1 MRGRFIVPVE
11 PAAGDGEVVVVEVLQ
26 EGSHPLD
33 VRLVGCEGESPYVA
47 KISHRNISKLKHKF
61 KGTAEEWEQVLSH
74 FLLEKQPEG
83 DAAKL
88 LENVRMVYA
97 LKGENIEITIQQD
110 VKGIK
115 ASHTSTAS
123 GVTCARFLILANAT
137 QVNLGEILLPKDD
150 DFEFNPFEWAQA
162 SAQAHIRTLKELAD
176 SKTQAHG
183 EQDTIAK
190 LNAQLDDFIKTK
202 NETETAMLQQFMEL
216 LNEKKR
222 KIRDQNRLL
231 ASVKVDKDTATTV
244 QATRQETKPR
254 KAAPSRTSKRKAKA
268 PEPEPEPELEPEQL
282 SADDQMEINQAKA
295 EEQDDVSDDG
305 GAATPDRASE
315 TETEDDGEGGFISKA
330 PAPSARATRGK
341 SAQAARSSSA
351 KAQSAKSTPAPD
363 EDAGPPPPRRE
374 LPFGRPVTRNKPA
387 AKQPPAAADEDSET
401 DDEEL

>member
-47 KISHRNISKLKHKF
+47 KITHRNISKLKHKF
-61 KGTAEEWEQVLSH
+61 KGTAEEWEEVLSH
-74 FLLEKQPEG
+74 FLLQKQPEG

-88 LENVRMVYA
+88 LESVRMVYA

-115 ASHTSTAS
+115 
-123 GVTCARFLILANAT
+123 
-137 QVNLGEILLPKDD
+137 VNLGEILLPRDD

-162 SAQAHIRTLKELAD
+162 SAQAHIRTLKELAG
-176 SKTQAHG
+176 SKTKAHS

-202 NETETAMLQQFMEL
+202 NDTETAMLQQFMGL

-231 ASVKVDKDTATTV
+231 ASVKVSKDTAAAV
-244 QATRQETKPR
+244 QATREETKPR

-268 PEPEPEPELEPEQL
+268 PEPEPEPEPEQL
-282 SADDQMEINQAKA
+282 SDEDQMEINQAKA
-295 EEQDDVSDDG
+295 EEQDDESDDG
-305 GAATPDRASE
+305 EAATPDRASD
-315 TETEDDGEGGFISKA
+315 TETEDDGEGGFSSKA
-330 PAPSARATRGK
+330 PAPSARVTRGK
-341 SAQAARSSSA
+341 SVQAARSSSA
-351 KAQSAKSTPAPD
+351 TARSSKSTPAPD

-374 LPFGRPVTRNKPA
+374 LPFGRPAMRNKPA
-387 AKQPPAAADEDSET
+387 AKPPPVAADEDSET

>member
-47 KISHRNISKLKHKF
+47 KITHRNISKLKHKF
-61 KGTAEEWEQVLSH
+61 KGTAEEWEEVLSH
-74 FLLEKQPEG
+74 FLLQKQPEG

-88 LENVRMVYA
+88 LESVRMVYA

-115 ASHTSTAS
+115 ASHTRTAP
-123 GVTCARFLILANAT
+123 GVTRARFLIPANAT
-137 QVNLGEILLPKDD
+137 QVNLGEILLPRDD

-162 SAQAHIRTLKELAD
+162 SAQAHIRTLKELAG
-176 SKTQAHG
+176 SKTKAHS

-202 NETETAMLQQFMEL
+202 NDTETAMLQQFMGL

-231 ASVKVDKDTATTV
+231 ASVKVSKDTAAAV
-244 QATRQETKPR
+244 QATREETKPR

-268 PEPEPEPELEPEQL
+268 PEPEPEPEPEQL
-282 SADDQMEINQAKA
+282 SDEDQMEINQAKA
-295 EEQDDVSDDG
+295 EEQDDESDDG
-305 GAATPDRASE
+305 EAATPDRASD
-315 TETEDDGEGGFISKA
+315 TETEDDGEGGFSSKA
-330 PAPSARATRGK
+330 PAPSARVTRGK
-341 SAQAARSSSA
+341 SVQAARSSSA
-351 KAQSAKSTPAPD
+351 TARSSKSTPAPD

-374 LPFGRPVTRNKPA
+374 LPFGRPAMRNKPA
-387 AKQPPAAADEDSET
+387 AKPPPVAADEDSET